1 MIELIQG
8 DCLQE
13 MQNIPDKSVDLILC
27 DLPYGTTACSWD
39 EIIPFKELWEQ
50 YENIIRPNG
59 YIVLF
64 CSQPFTS
71 KLIYSNIDNFSHQWV
86 WDKDMCVNP
95 YLVKKQPIKNFE
107 DIAVFCFNYD
117 NKDPRRKYFKKV
129 MDFIG
134 KPKSHIIKETNQ
146 GLDHCFRIGSKQFDI
161 PTKTNYDLLIKKYNI
176 DNMNGFLNYN
186 EIDIYKRTY
195 NPKMEV
201 RGEKVRKG
209 YKGET
214 KSSSFLGVTNM
225 DTTSFNNE
233 YYPRA
238 ILKISNRS
246 EKKLHPTQKPVE
258 LLRYLIETYSNDGD
272 LVMDNTMGSG
282 STAIACIETNR
293 NFIGIELDEHYF
305 AIAKKRVEE
314 KRKEKEN
321 TPQTL
326 FDEPN

>member
-1 MIELIQG
+1 
-8 DCLQE
+8 
-13 MQNIPDKSVDLILC
+13 
-27 DLPYGTTACSWD
+27 
-39 EIIPFKELWEQ
+39 
-50 YENIIRPNG
+50 
-59 YIVLF
+59 
-64 CSQPFTS
+64 
-71 KLIYSNIDNFSHQWV
+71 
-86 WDKDMCVNP
+86 MCVNP

-117 NKDPRRKYFKKV
+117 NKDPRRKYFKKII
-129 MDFIG
+129 DFIG

-146 GLDHCFRIGSKQFDI
+146 GLDHCFRFDSKQFDI
-161 PTKTNYDLLIKKYNI
+161 PTKKNYDLLIKKYGI
-176 DNMNGFLNYN
+176 DNMSDFLRYS

-201 RGEKVRKG
+201 RGEKVKKG

-214 KSSSFLGVTNM
+214 KSSSFLGTTAM

-238 ILKISNRS
+238 IIKVSNRK
-246 EKKLHPTQKPVE
+246 EKKVHPTQKPVE
-258 LLRYLIETYSNDGD
+258 LLQYLIETYSNEGD

-282 STAIACIETNR
+282 STAIACMNTNR
-293 NFIGIELDEHYF
+293 NFIGIELDDSYF

-321 TPQTL
+321 EAPTL
-326 FDEPN
+326 FSEPN